1 MDNGTI
7 VKSVMTIAIQE
18 FNGQN
23 RHDLNRCDGAFT
35 VDSKLVL
42 HAEDGV
48 IGYTV
53 VTVPPYQKQYPRS
66 NIEYNTYVTQLDRGV
81 FFAYVDGELAG
92 QLILFK
98 NWNGYAYIDDIAVD
112 ANFRRRGVGR
122 ALIKQAI
129 AWAREKELPGI
140 MLETQNTNVAA
151 CVFYQRCG
159 FTLGGFDKHLYTGLD
174 PEPEEVALYWYLL
187 F

>member
-1 MDNGTI
+1 MGNRAS
-7 VKSVMTIAIQE
+7 VKSIMAIAIQE
-18 FNGQN
+18 FNEQN

-42 HAEDGV
+42 HVEDGV
-48 IGYTV
+48 IGYAI

-66 NIEYNTYVTQLDRGV
+66 NIDYSTYIAQLDKGI

-98 NWNGYAYIDDIAVD
+98 NWNGYAYIDDLAVD
-112 ANFRRRGVGR
+112 AGFRRQGVGR
-122 ALIKQAI
+122 ALIQQAVT
-129 AWAREKELPGI
+129 WAKELPGI

-151 CVFYQRCG
+151 SLFYQQCG
-159 FTLGGFDKHLYTGLD
+159 FILGGFDTHLYTGLD
-174 PEPEEVALYWYLL
+174 PNTEEIALYWYLL